1 LRREKMKFEIK
12 SRFSGSVLFECEA
25 ESMKFAVEMAVNK
38 RANLAGAN
46 LSDANLSDANLA
58 GADLSDAYLRD
69 ADLSDAYLRGADLS
83 GADLSDANLRGADL
97 SGADL
102 SDANFSG
109 ADLRGAYLRGANFSG
124 ADLRGAYLAGA
135 DLSGADLR
143 GADLSDANL
152 SGANLRGANLAGV
165 KADYLSILSLAK
177 HEVVGL
183 YKALLSGRID
193 GSSYSGECACLVGT
207 VANLRHEDH
216 KKLGI
221 DLRPDSSRPAERW
234 FLNIRKGDTPENNQ
248 VSAITKEWT
257 EEFAKEH
264 DIKLPVMQTVWSES

>member
-1 LRREKMKFEIK
+1 MKFEIK

-83 GADLSDANLRGADL
+83 GADLSDAN
-97 SGADL
+97 
-102 SDANFSG
+102 
-109 ADLRGAYLRGANFSG
+109 FSG

-152 SGANLRGANLAGV
+152 SDANLRGANLAGV